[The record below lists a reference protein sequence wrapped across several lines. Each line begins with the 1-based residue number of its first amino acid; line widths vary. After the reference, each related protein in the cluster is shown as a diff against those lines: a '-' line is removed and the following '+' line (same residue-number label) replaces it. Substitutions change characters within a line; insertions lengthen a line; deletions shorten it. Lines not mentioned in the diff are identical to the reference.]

1 MTAKI
6 LVSACLLGKPVRY
19 NGSDKKSGHPALEQW
34 VREERVIS
42 VCPELTAGFSI
53 PRPPAE
59 IANGF
64 SGNDVLSE
72 NARVVEITGRDVT
85 ELYVEGAR
93 ATLAVALE
101 NGCKYALLTD
111 GSPSCGSA
119 FIYDGAFAGNK
130 HNAAGV
136 TSALLLQHGIEVFSE
151 AQIPALQE
159 RLSAEQAG
167 MK

>member
-19 NGSDKKSGHPALEQW
+19 NGSDKKSDHPVLEQW
-34 VREERVIS
+34 IREKRVIS

-64 SGNDVLSE
+64 SGSDVLSE
-72 NARVVEITGRDVT
+72 NAQVVEITGKDVT
-85 ELYVEGAR
+85 DLYVEGAR
-93 ATLAVALE
+93 ATLAVAIE
-101 NGCKYALLTD
+101 NNCKYALLTD

-119 FIYDGAFAGNK
+119 FIYDGAFIGNK

-136 TSALLLQHGIEVFSE
+136 TSALLRQHGIEVFNE
-151 AQIPALQE
+151 AQITLLQE
-159 RLSAEQAG
+159 KILAEP
-167 MK
+167 